1 MGAQLPK
8 IGEFRGE
15 PGYRSPVR
23 RGRALLLSVSGA
35 AALAA
40 TAPAAHAQQPIEVT
54 VRGSSA
60 GAFASRTSTD
70 TTPREPID
78 AASLLDELPSV
89 HVRRLGAEGSFAS
102 LSVRGSAPSQVG
114 VVLGGIPLT
123 SAADPAFD
131 VGALPLWPGASFRVY
146 RGFAPATLGTTG
158 YLGGVLAIDP
168 PSPAMGGRTE
178 AWTAAG
184 SFGSLKLRLGD
195 LRRVNGVEVGSGFF
209 ASRSDGDFSFWSQ
222 KILGS
227 GPIVAIR
234 RQNAGQIVVGGIERV
249 KVERSWGSVAAL
261 LFADARKLGVPG
273 TVTTSPSIRFASL
286 STTRLVAGLE
296 GTVRTGKAGAVRLL
310 GWARRETSSLDDP
323 AAELDPTHATT
334 TRSAVEAAGLS
345 ASWRGR
351 PIDALTIA
359 VVLDGRG
366 ERFVPISEQGQRN
379 SAPASRLAA
388 GAGLELEWRPL
399 ASLTVTASARADAR
413 RDDAAGT
420 ITSDGTRLG
429 VLGDL
434 APTGHAGASYRF
446 SDAAVL
452 SAHAGALA
460 RPPSFSELYGNGA
473 SLLANPKL
481 QKERAFSADL
491 GLAGDVGDRGFT
503 FGYELVGFVS
513 AARDL
518 IVFQPFGR
526 ATFRANNV
534 DRALIG
540 GAEITAAL
548 AARGL
553 KNQVSYTL
561 LIAQNQADGR
571 PLPGRPRHD
580 LAYDASYRVGPVQ
593 ARYGVD
599 LVSGVLVD
607 GQLPLP
613 PRIFHSMGI
622 ALEVPGVRGLRAAID
637 VQNLFDQRILWIPSR
652 STAGPVPYPVSDFL
666 GYPLPGRT
674 IWATLR
680 WSRPNASR

>member
-1 MGAQLPK
+1 MVL
-8 IGEFRGE
+8 
-15 PGYRSPVR
+15 
-23 RGRALLLSVSGA
+23 ALSLL
-35 AALAA
+35 
-40 TAPAAHAQQPIEVT
+40 APAARAQSEPIDVT

-60 GAFASRTSTD
+60 GGFASRTSTD

-78 AASLLDELPSV
+78 AASMLDELPSV
-89 HVRRLGAEGSFAS
+89 HVRRLGPEGSFAS

-178 AWTAAG
+178 VWTAAG

-195 LRRVNGVEVGSGFF
+195 LRRVNGVEIGSGFF
-209 ASRSDGDFSFWSQ
+209 ASRSDGDFGYFSQ
-222 KILGS
+222 KILGT
-227 GPIVAIR
+227 GPITEIQR
-234 RQNAGQIVVGGIERV
+234 TNAGQIVVGGIERV
-249 KVERSWGSVAAL
+249 KVERPWGSVAAL
-261 LFADARKLGVPG
+261 IFADARKLGVPG
-273 TVTTSPSIRFASL
+273 TVRYSTSNRFVSL
-286 STTRLVAGLE
+286 STTRLVIGLE
-296 GTVRTGKAGAVRLL
+296 GTVRTGKIGALRLL
-310 GWARRETSSLDDP
+310 GWARRETSTLDDP
-323 AAELDPTHATT
+323 AAELDTTHATT
-334 TRSAVEAAGLS
+334 TKSAVEAAGLS
-345 ASWRGR
+345 TSWRGR
-351 PIDALTIA
+351 PIEPLTIA

-366 ERFVPISEQGQRN
+366 ERFVPLSSQGRLN
-379 SAPASRLAA
+379 STPASRLAA
-388 GAGLELEWRPL
+388 GLGVELEWRPT
-399 ASLTVTASARADAR
+399 AKLTVSASARADAR
-413 RDDAAGT
+413 RDDATGT
-420 ITSDGTRLG
+420 ITSDGARLG
-429 VLGDL
+429 VLGDFF
-434 APTGHAGASYRF
+434 PTGHAGASLRL

-452 SAHAGALA
+452 SAHLGALA

-481 QKERAFSADL
+481 TKERSFSADL
-491 GLAGDVGDRGFT
+491 GLAGDVGDARLA

-518 IVFQPFGR
+518 IIFQPFGR
-526 ATFRANNV
+526 ATFRASNV

-540 GAEITAAL
+540 GAEVTATL

-553 KNQVSYTL
+553 KNQISYTL
-561 LIAQNQADGR
+561 LIAQNQTDGR

-580 LAYDASYRVGPVQ
+580 LAYDASYRFGPVKV
-593 ARYGVD
+593 RYGVD

-613 PRIFHSMGI
+613 PRIFHSTGA
-622 ALEVPGVRGLRAAID
+622 ALDVPGVRGLRAAVE
-637 VQNLFDQRILWIPSR
+637 VQNLFDQRLLWIPSR
-652 STAGPVPYPVSDFL
+652 ATGGPVPYPVSDFL

-680 WSRPNASR
+680 FARPQ

>member
-1 MGAQLPK
+1 VQAAASGALTL
-8 IGEFRGE
+8 
-15 PGYRSPVR
+15 
-23 RGRALLLSVSGA
+23 ALL
-35 AALAA
+35 
-40 TAPAAHAQQPIEVT
+40 APSARAQTPPIDVT

-60 GAFASRTSTD
+60 GGFASRTSTD

-78 AASLLDELPSV
+78 AASMLDELPSV

-131 VGALPLWPGASFRVY
+131 VGALPLWPGASFRVH

-158 YLGGVLAIDP
+158 YIGGVLSIEP

-178 AWTAAG
+178 VWTAAG
-184 SFGSLKLRLGD
+184 SFGSLKVRLGD

-209 ASRSDGDFSFWSQ
+209 ASRSDGDFSYWSQ

-227 GPIVAIR
+227 GPLAEVR
-234 RQNAGQIVVGGIERV
+234 RTNAAQVVVGGIERV
-249 KVERSWGSVAAL
+249 KIERSWGSVAAL

-273 TVTTSPSIRFASL
+273 TVTTSPAIRFASL
-286 STTRLVAGLE
+286 GTTRLVAGLE
-296 GTVRTGKAGAVRLL
+296 GTVRTGTAGALRFL

-323 AAELDPTHATT
+323 AGDLDPTHATT
-334 TRSAVEAAGLS
+334 TKSAVEAAGLS

-351 PIDALTIA
+351 PVDALTIA

-366 ERFVPISEQGQRN
+366 ERFVPLSVRGQQI

-388 GAGLELEWRPL
+388 GAGVELEWRPTP
-399 ASLTVTASARADAR
+399 SLTVSGSARADAR
-413 RDDAAGT
+413 RDDATGT
-420 ITSDGTRLG
+420 ITSDGARLG
-429 VLGDL
+429 VLGDF

-446 SDAAVL
+446 TDAAVL
-452 SAHAGALA
+452 SAHAGALS

-481 QKERAFSADL
+481 TTERAFAADL
-491 GLAGDVGDRGFT
+491 GLAGDLGDSGFA
-503 FGYELVGFVS
+503 FGYELVGFVT

-540 GAEITAAL
+540 GAELTARL

-553 KNQVSYTL
+553 RTQVSYTL
-561 LIAQNQADGR
+561 LLAHNQADGR

-580 LAYDASYRVGPVQ
+580 IAYDASYRFGPAKV
-593 ARYGVD
+593 RYGID

-613 PRIFHSMGI
+613 PRIFHSTGA
-622 ALEVPGVRGLRAAID
+622 ALDVPRVAGLRAAID

-652 STAGPVPYPVSDFL
+652 AAGGPVPYPVSDLL

-674 IWATLR
+674 VWVTLR
-680 WSRPNASR
+680 WSRAQ